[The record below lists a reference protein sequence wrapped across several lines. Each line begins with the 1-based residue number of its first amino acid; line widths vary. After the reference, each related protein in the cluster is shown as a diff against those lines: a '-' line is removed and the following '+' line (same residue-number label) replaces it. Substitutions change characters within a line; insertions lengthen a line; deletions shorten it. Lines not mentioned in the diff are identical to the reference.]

1 MPFFL
6 HVCLRNFYF
15 KTFLVFSLLMKCNC
29 DTQSHFVD
37 CVFCFRLIQVFVSLK
52 KKLMK
57 PEALITN
64 DAVVTAILFSL
75 LLFIF
80 ELSKSQNTFLKSFF
94 KIFPAILLCYFLP
107 GILNTAGIISGEHS
121 GVYPFVSKYLLPACL
136 FLFTLSLD
144 IEMLKK
150 LGAKALAVFLAGS
163 FGVIIGGPLAVMIV
177 NFIHP
182 ETFQSGPPNEVW
194 RGLGTIAGSWIGGG
208 ANQTALKE
216 ILQPSAYVFSQSI
229 AVDVLLAESL
239 LAVLLVG
246 VANAAKIDKWLK
258 ADGQIVE
265 EMKKKVANLEIG
277 QQKIPDF
284 HDYLKM
290 ISISFIFTGIAYF
303 LSDNIT
309 PFIKQNYP
317 SLNRFSLTSSFFW
330 VVFFITIF
338 GILASKTRLR
348 NLENI
353 GASKIGSLFL
363 YFMVASIGMQMDLLA
378 IAENKW
384 LFLVGLIWL
393 LIHISFVVLASKIL
407 RTPFFILAVGSQAN
421 IGGAASASV
430 VAGAFHP
437 SLVPVGVIFAV
448 LGYAV
453 GTYGGYLTALLM
465 QWVLA

>member
-1 MPFFL
+1 
-6 HVCLRNFYF
+6 
-15 KTFLVFSLLMKCNC
+15 
-29 DTQSHFVD
+29 
-37 CVFCFRLIQVFVSLK
+37 
-52 KKLMK
+52 MK

-64 DAVVTAILFSL
+64 DAVVTAILFAL

-80 ELSKSQNTFLKSFF
+80 ELSKSHNSFLKSFF

-107 GILNTAGIISGEHS
+107 GILNTLGIISGENS

-150 LGAKALAVFLAGS
+150 LGVKALIVFLAGT
-163 FGVIIGGPLAVMIV
+163 FGVIIGGPLAVLIV

-182 ETFQSGPPNEVW
+182 ETFQFGPPNEVW

-216 ILQPSAYVFSQSI
+216 ILQPSAYVFSQSV
-229 AVDVLLAESL
+229 AVDVLVAESL
-239 LAVLLVG
+239 LAILLVG
-246 VANAAKIDKWLK
+246 VANAAKMDKWLK

-265 EMKKKVANLEIG
+265 EMKQKVANLSYG
-277 QQKIPDF
+277 QQRIPEF

-290 ISISFIFTGIAYF
+290 ISVAFIFTGIAYF
-303 LSDNIT
+303 LSDIIT
-309 PFIKQNYP
+309 PFVKQNYP
-317 SLNRFSLTSSFFW
+317 DLNRFSLTSSFFW

-338 GILASKTRLR
+338 GIIASKTRLR
-348 NLENI
+348 NLETV

-363 YFMVASIGMQMDLLA
+363 YFLVASIGMQMDLLA

-384 LFLVGLIWL
+384 LFLVGIIWI
-393 LIHISFVVLASKIL
+393 LIHISFVVLVSKIL

-437 SLVPVGVIFAV
+437 SLVPIGVVFSV

-465 QWVLA
+465 QWVLS